1 MQKTIVKR
9 KKDVLMDDEF
19 LLTHGMSNDME
30 QVLDKMFIDS
40 AISSLSKELK
50 EVVVLYYLDG
60 FKIAEI
66 AEKLQI
72 SLSLAKVPINK
83 CTKTIGNFWKR
94 RTYMKRNFEM
104 FEVDTWIEPN
114 EEKLWDTVNK
124 SIEIFLFER
133 AGKSY

>member
-1 MQKTIVKR
+1 
-9 KKDVLMDDEF
+9 
-19 LLTHGMSNDME
+19 ME

-72 SLSLAKVPINK
+72 SLSLAKYRLTNARKQLEIFGREEDIHEKNLK
-83 CTKTIGNFWKR
+83 CLRLIHGLK
-94 RTYMKRNFEM
+94 
-104 FEVDTWIEPN
+104 PN
-114 EEKLWDTVNK
+114 EEKLWTQLI
-124 SIEIFLFER
+124 SQ
-133 AGKSY
+133 

>member
-1 MQKTIVKR
+1 MQNHCKK

-72 SLSLAKVPINK
+72 SLSLAKYRLTNARK
-83 CTKTIGNFWKR
+83 Q
-94 RTYMKRNFEM
+94 
-104 FEVDTWIEPN
+104 
-114 EEKLWDTVNK
+114 L
-124 SIEIFLFER
+124 EIFGREEDIHEKEL
-133 AGKSY
+133 